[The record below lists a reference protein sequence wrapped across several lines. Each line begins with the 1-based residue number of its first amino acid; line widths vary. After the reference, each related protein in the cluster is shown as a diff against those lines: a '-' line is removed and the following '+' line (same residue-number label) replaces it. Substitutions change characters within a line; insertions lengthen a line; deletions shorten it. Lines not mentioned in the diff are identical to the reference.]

1 MSCLVIADRQT
12 PYLLPPS
19 VGDWLPEDHLARL
32 VVEQIDLTALTRR
45 YGGRGSAAHHPSVLL
60 GLCWSRPKLQPY
72 R

>member
-32 VVEQIDLTALTRR
+32 VVEQITLPR
-45 YGGRGSAAHHPSVLL
+45 
-60 GLCWSRPKLQPY
+60 
-72 R
+72 